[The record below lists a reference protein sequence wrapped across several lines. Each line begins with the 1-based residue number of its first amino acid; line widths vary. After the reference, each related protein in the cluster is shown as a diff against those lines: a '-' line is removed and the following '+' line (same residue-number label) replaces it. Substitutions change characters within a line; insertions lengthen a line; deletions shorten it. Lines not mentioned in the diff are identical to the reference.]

1 MWPRPP
7 EGVLTMPTMLGK
19 QIRLER
25 ITRRETGKT
34 VIVPMDHGVTVGP
47 VAGLIDMAAAVN
59 HVADGGADAVLGHV
73 GLPRLGHR
81 GYGRDV
87 GLILHLSA
95 STSLAPDPNH
105 KVLVSN
111 VERAIKDGADAV
123 SIHVNLGAENESQML
138 RDFGQVAM
146 ACEEWGMPLIA
157 MMYTRGA
164 KIQDEHDVKV
174 VKHAARVAAELGAD
188 IVKCDYTGSP
198 ETFREVVEGCGTVKV
213 VIAGGAR
220 LGDDRALLEMVAG
233 AIAAGAA
240 GVSIGRNA
248 FQHERPEAITR
259 AIVGIVHEG
268 KSVDDARA
276 IAAGG

>member
-1 MWPRPP
+1 
-7 EGVLTMPTMLGK
+7 MPTMLGK

-25 ITRRETGKT
+25 ITRRDTGKT

-47 VAGLIDMAAAVN
+47 VPGLIDMAVAVN
-59 HVADGGADAVLGHV
+59 HVATGGADAVLGHV

-95 STSLAPDPNH
+95 STSLAPDPNY

-111 VERAIKDGADAV
+111 VERAIKYGADAV
-123 SIHVNLGAENESQML
+123 SIHVNLGSENESQML
-138 RDFGQVAM
+138 RDFGEVAM
-146 ACEEWGMPLIA
+146 TCEEWGMPLVA

-198 ETFREVVEGCGTVKV
+198 ETFREVVAGCGTVKV
-213 VIAGGAR
+213 VIAGGAK
-220 LGDDRALLEMVAG
+220 LGDDRALLDMVAG
-233 AIAAGAA
+233 AMAAGAA

-248 FQHERPEAITR
+248 FQHEHPEAITR
-259 AIVGIVHEG
+259 SIVALVHEG
-268 KSVDDARA
+268 KSVDDAMA
-276 IAAGG
+276 MIAAA

>member
-1 MWPRPP
+1 
-7 EGVLTMPTMLGK
+7 MPTMLGK

-25 ITRRETGKT
+25 ITRRDTGKT

-47 VAGLIDMAAAVN
+47 VPGLIDMAAAVN
-59 HVADGGADAVLGHV
+59 HVANGGADAVLGHV

-95 STSLAPDPNH
+95 STSLAPDPNY

-111 VERAIKDGADAV
+111 VERAIKYGADAV

-138 RDFGQVAM
+138 RDFGEVAM
-146 ACEEWGMPLIA
+146 TCEEWGMPLVA

-164 KIQDEHDVKV
+164 KIKNEYELQN
-174 VKHAARVAAELGAD
+174 VKHAARVGAELGAD
-188 IVKCDYTGSP
+188 IVKVVYTGSS
-198 ETFREVVEGCGTVKV
+198 ESFAEVVEGCPVPV
-213 VIAGGAR
+213 VIAGGAKMNSDEEIFKMVE
-220 LGDDRALLEMVAG
+220 GALK
-233 AIAAGAA
+233 AGAA

-248 FQHERPEAITR
+248 FQHKKPDKMVA
-259 AIVGIVHEG
+259 ALCKMVH
-268 KSVDDARA
+268 KNASVKDALA
-276 IAAGG
+276 MLKD